1 MNAITCFKGYKLDKI
16 FFQIITCHVNGEQSH
31 HSASV
36 NALKEVRNRA
46 LDNSV
51 MFLVILIF

>member
-1 MNAITCFKGYKLDKI
+1 MNAITCFKRYNLDRI
-16 FFQIITCHVNGEQSH
+16 LFQIITCHVNGEQFD

-46 LDNSV
+46 FDNSV
-51 MFLVILIF
+51 MFLVMLIL